1 MAMPMIFALCSATP
15 SQKYTRDQKQPMPT
29 GASSTAFNFSI
40 KQFRSSGSRRSMAL
54 IVLNALMLIVLIFI
68 AVMVYA
74 IGERIAEKK

>member
-1 MAMPMIFALCSATP
+1 
-15 SQKYTRDQKQPMPT
+15 
-29 GASSTAFNFSI
+29 
-40 KQFRSSGSRRSMAL
+40 MAL